1 MATPLDVLGDLD
13 LTVDGE
19 HVAVRGDGR
28 RVVVDV
34 PSLATARRLITKT
47 PYGDTPR
54 ATAAYVNDLLAEV
67 DLTLDVMLNH
77 KRVVRLGADARP
89 NAVSR
94 LLNLGDVE
102 VHPSVPARESAAR
115 NPVATALLLITGVGL
130 LLWLLRRGDD

>member
-34 PSLATARRLITKT
+34 PTLATARRLIMKT

-67 DLTLDVMLNH
+67 DLTVDVMLNH

-94 LLNLGDVE
+94 FLNLGNVE

>member
-19 HVAVRGDGR
+19 YVAVRGDGR

-34 PSLATARRLITKT
+34 PSLSAARSLFIKT
-47 PYGDTPR
+47 PYGDTPG
-54 ATAAYVNDLLAEV
+54 ATANYVHELLSEV

-77 KRVVRLGADARP
+77 KRVARLGADAQP

-94 LLNLGDVE
+94 LLNMSAVE
-102 VHPSVPARESAAR
+102 VHPSVPAREGAAQ
-115 NPVATALLLITGVGL
+115 NPLATALLLITGVGL
-130 LLWLLRRGDD
+130 LIWLLRRGDD

>member
-13 LTVDGE
+13 LTVNGE
-19 HVAVRGDGR
+19 YVAVRGDGR

-34 PSLATARRLITKT
+34 PSLATARRLIAKT

-54 ATAAYVNDLLAEV
+54 ASAAYVNDLLAEV

-94 LLNLGDVE
+94 LLNLGSVE
-102 VHPSVPARESAAR
+102 VHPSVPAREGAAE
-115 NPVATALLLITGVGL
+115 NPIVTALLLITGVGL

>member
-13 LTVDGE
+13 LTVDGDD
-19 HVAVRGDGR
+19 VSVRGDGR
-28 RVVVDV
+28 RIVVDV
-34 PSLATARRLITKT
+34 PSIAAARRLIAKT

-54 ATAAYVNDLLAEV
+54 DSATYVHELLAEV

-77 KRVVRLGADARP
+77 QRVARLGADARP

-94 LLNLGDVE
+94 LLRLDQVE
-102 VHPSVPARESAAR
+102 VHPSVPAREAASS
-115 NPVATALLLITGVGL
+115 NPIATALLFITGVGL